1 MAPPRQSIRKA
12 PQVRGRAD
20 EGSIEA
26 RGSVLFEWVKRLAG
40 LIGLVSTV
48 LGVVFVLAPNIKP
61 QPAPAESSARF
72 GSIELEQPMT
82 FGQYLDRIRLPRKP
96 YVDAAGVLARN
107 GAFVSGNVTIKGY
120 KRKSLP
126 LRWTL
131 IDVERHE
138 IVDQQDEIVSLLA
151 VREVDPSRWQVW
163 APLPTRDG
171 VFRLVVEI
179 YAPNATRGQ
188 PPLDSISSRS
198 FENTRGARAASVAL
212 SKPQRPL
219 NRP

>member
-1 MAPPRQSIRKA
+1 VIVMAAPRQSIRK
-12 PQVRGRAD
+12 PLPIRRRAD
-20 EGSIEA
+20 EESVEA
-26 RGSVLFEWVKRLAG
+26 RGSVLFDWIKRLAG
-40 LIGLVSTV
+40 FAGLVSTV

-61 QPAPAESSARF
+61 QPTPAESSARF

-96 YVDAAGVLARN
+96 YVDATGVLARN
-107 GAFVSGNVTIKGY
+107 GAFASGNVTIRGY

-151 VREVDPSRWQVW
+151 VREVDPSRWHVW
-163 APLPTRDG
+163 APLPRRDG

-188 PPLDSISSRS
+188 PPLDSISTRS
-198 FENTRGARAASVAL
+198 FANAPAARGEV
-212 SKPQRPL
+212 
-219 NRP
+219 